1 MVFTRCNAMLLSLS
15 SLYVIRSPLFSL
27 FALGA
32 ESKVVVVVAVVVM
45 VVMVVVFS
53 FLQRI

>member
-15 SLYVIRSPLFSL
+15 SLYVIRSSLFAL

-32 ESKVVVVVAVVVM
+32 ESKVVVVVVAVVVLM
-45 VVMVVVFS
+45 VMVFS
-53 FLQRI
+53 SLQRI